1 VARSRGLTQSK
12 GRQNTL
18 KHNNSSRKYVT
29 LSEAADYLGVT
40 PRTVR
45 QMVADSRLR
54 AYKLGDRVVR
64 LRLDEIDAAMQPV
77 GGEV

>member
-1 VARSRGLTQSK
+1 
-12 GRQNTL
+12 L

-40 PRTVR
+40 TRTVR
-45 QMVADSRLR
+45 QMVADQRLR

-77 GGEV
+77 GGQV